1 MMKLRPHQD
10 KGAEEI
16 RAAFR
21 EFRRVLFVG
30 PTAFGKTN
38 LFSYIAMLAAAKGN
52 RIVIIAHRQELIL
65 QISETL
71 SKWGVDHGVI
81 NPQFTPAYFKPVQV
95 ASVQT
100 LMSRFEKLPERHRIF
115 NLAIQDECH
124 HLVATN
130 TFGKVYEKLGKPRL
144 LGVTAT
150 PERADGK
157 GLGEAAGGLF
167 QAMIEV
173 IGPRELIDQGYLSN
187 YRVYA
192 PPSMIDLSLVKTKM
206 GDYDKQAIAEQ
217 VDRPQVV
224 GDAVAH
230 YSRICPGVPAIAFGV
245 SIDHCEHIAAAFRVA
260 GFNFQVIDGTMSAE
274 ERKRLIKGLGVTIQ
288 GLVSADLISEGTDIP
303 GVTAA
308 IFLRPTKSLGLYIQQ
323 AGRALRTVFADGY
336 DLSTTEGRLAAIAN
350 GPKPT
355 AYIIDHVGNTLRH
368 GFVDMDRE
376 WSLEG
381 RVKKKGK
388 KKDADDAKIE
398 LLQCPKCFRVMDPMP
413 VCGGCGYV
421 FPARQG
427 GRELEHID
435 GDLQEITPE
444 IRAAMQEKDRQRQRS
459 AQAAAKSVEDM
470 MEQLGYNQKR
480 AEAIVKAREE
490 KSAIRTALIFDLQ
503 AWQRK
508 TGQAPFQTFGVYLSD
523 LKAFKPKA
531 LKELRERFDKHA
543 AQHEGR
549 QASIIDQPGD
559 DKDFGDYLRDALA
572 PNPGSNAAF

>member
-1 MMKLRPHQD
+1 MKLRPHQD
-10 KGAEEI
+10 KGAALI
-16 RAAFR
+16 RIGFR
-21 EFRRVLFVG
+21 DYTRVLFVG

-38 LFSYIAMLAAAKGN
+38 LFSYIAMMAAMKGN
-52 RIVIIAHRQELIL
+52 RIVIIAHRQELIH

-71 SKWGVDHGVI
+71 TKWGVDHGII

-100 LMSRFEKLPERHRIF
+100 LMSRFEKIPERFRGF
-115 NLAIQDECH
+115 NLVIQDECH

-130 TFGKVYEKLGKPRL
+130 TFGKVYEKLGSPRL

-157 GLGEAAGGLF
+157 GLGEAAGGVF
-167 QAMIEV
+167 QTMVEV
-173 IGPRELIDQGYLSN
+173 IGVRELIDEGYLSD

-192 PPSMIDLSLVKTKM
+192 PPSMIDLSGVKTKM

-217 VDRPQVV
+217 VDKPQVV

-230 YSRICPGVPAIAFGV
+230 YARICPGVPAIAFGV
-245 SIDHCEHIAAAFRVA
+245 SIDHCEHIATAFRAA

-274 ERKRLIKGLGVTIQ
+274 ERKRLIKGLGNEIQ

-336 DLSTTEGRLAAIAN
+336 DLSTREGRLAAIAN
-350 GPKPT
+350 GPKPM

-368 GFVDMDRE
+368 GFVDMERE

-388 KKDADDAKIE
+388 KKNDDEPKID
-398 LLQCPKCFRVMDPMP
+398 LIQCPKCFRVMEPVP
-413 VCGGCGYV
+413 VCGGCGHV
-421 FPARQG
+421 FPPKQG
-427 GRELEHID
+427 GRNLEQVD
-435 GDLQEITPE
+435 GELQEITPE
-444 IRAAMQEKDRQRQRS
+444 MRAAMQEKERLAQRS
-459 AQAAAKSVEDM
+459 KQTAAKSVEDM
-470 MEQLGYNQKR
+470 MEQLGYSQKR
-480 AEAIVKAREE
+480 AEAIVQAREE
-490 KSAIRTALIFDLQ
+490 KAALRTSLIFDMQ
-503 AWQRK
+503 AWQKK
-508 TGQAPFQTFGVYLSD
+508 TGQAPFQTFGIYLSD
-523 LKAFKPKA
+523 LKAYKPKA
-531 LKELRERFDKHA
+531 LKELRERFDRHVA
-543 AQHEGR
+543 EQEGR
-549 QASIIDQPGD
+549 QASIIDRPGD
-559 DKDFGDYLRDALA
+559 DPVFGDFMRDALA
-572 PNPGSNAAF
+572 PQPTGQEPAF